1 MKKISWKKVTGC
13 LLAAGLAA
21 GTIVGCGQQNA
32 SKETS
37 GTTPGS
43 DAPQEQVTL
52 TFMRTG
58 TPEVLHGIFDSI
70 IADFEKEHPNI
81 KIDMQDLGWSDAE
94 KTLQVMA
101 SSKTLPDVMYHLPA
115 TIFDMADKGLIEDL
129 TPYMDDELKNDV
141 YPSLL
146 EAGKYNGKQYL
157 IPCGGTT
164 LLYWYNTELF
174 EQAGLDPDNPPAT
187 WADFLEAAKA
197 IDEKTDAAGFAMYG
211 KPSGGETSFVFE
223 SLFAS
228 EIGGPT
234 WDGTSYAYEKP
245 ENKEAAINTLNFIKE
260 LTKYS
265 QGSVEETGRFDIR
278 TMLRDGH
285 VGMALDAVNMAN
297 QIQDGLDSGKFKV
310 AQLPAGSSG
319 KAMSAVNI
327 GGFFIPTNSEH
338 KEEAWTFLR
347 YLMNTENQ
355 KAHSTYGSIPILK
368 SEADSYGT
376 EDPYWNTIIKSVDES
391 VPEGITP
398 KTNALWLVT
407 GEQLQLLMMDKQ
419 DAETTLNNI
428 IEGHKEI
435 YEE

>member
-1 MKKISWKKVTGC
+1 
-13 LLAAGLAA
+13 
-21 GTIVGCGQQNA
+21 
-32 SKETS
+32 
-37 GTTPGS
+37 
-43 DAPQEQVTL
+43 
-52 TFMRTG
+52 
-58 TPEVLHGIFDSI
+58 
-70 IADFEKEHPNI
+70 
-81 KIDMQDLGWSDAE
+81 
-94 KTLQVMA
+94 
-101 SSKTLPDVMYHLPA
+101 
-115 TIFDMADKGLIEDL
+115 
-129 TPYMDDELKNDV
+129 
-141 YPSLL
+141 
-146 EAGKYNGKQYL
+146 
-157 IPCGGTT
+157 
-164 LLYWYNTELF
+164 
-174 EQAGLDPDNPPAT
+174 
-187 WADFLEAAKA
+187 
-197 IDEKTDAAGFAMYG
+197 
-211 KPSGGETSFVFE
+211 
-223 SLFAS
+223 
-228 EIGGPT
+228 
-234 WDGTSYAYEKP
+234 
-245 ENKEAAINTLNFIKE
+245 
-260 LTKYS
+260 
-265 QGSVEETGRFDIR
+265 
-278 TMLRDGH
+278 
-285 VGMALDAVNMAN
+285 MAN